1 MGYLA
6 NLLGAL
12 TGRPQASTFDLTSM
26 TPENLRDFLRI
37 GGGMET
43 SSGAVVNDNSAMRVA
58 AAWRCCNI
66 ISGTVGSLPLDL
78 IRRES
83 EKVRRPAVGHPLRKV
98 LTVKPNL
105 WQTPSEFRRMMQMH
119 LLLRGNAYALKV
131 RMGRDVVGLI
141 PIVPDRVL
149 VEQQPDLSLKYTVT
163 LKGGQTRIYQQ
174 AEILHLRGMSLDG
187 VKGLSVI
194 AHMRESLG
202 LALQGETAAAKLMK
216 NGQMSSGVF
225 THPNKLSP
233 EAYIR
238 LKASIAEN
246 GGSENAGGTRILEEG
261 MKLETIAMDATDMQ
275 FLEQRN
281 FQRYDIAMFF
291 GVPPHMIG
299 ATEKST
305 SWGSGI
311 EQMGIGFVTY
321 TLNDW
326 LVTWQEALKR
336 DVIAEAE
343 WETHDVRFNTQA
355 LLKGDS
361 KAQWA
366 AFTAGRQWGIFSP
379 NDVLELLDRNPRT
392 DPGGNEYA
400 VPPNQNPD
408 AAAPAADPA
417 DDPTGGLDEPAQT
430 A

>member
-1 MGYLA
+1 MGYLK

-12 TGRPQASTFDLTSM
+12 TGRPQASTTFDLTNM
-26 TPENLRDFLRI
+26 TPEQVRDFLRV

-43 SSGAVVNDNSAMRVA
+43 ASGAVVNDNSAMRVA
-58 AAWRCCNI
+58 AAWRCVNI

-83 EKVRRPAVGHPLRKV
+83 EKVRRPAAGHPLRKV
-98 LTVKPNL
+98 LTVKPNI

-131 RMGRDVVGLI
+131 RVGRDVVGLI
-141 PIVPDRVL
+141 PIIPDRVM
-149 VEQQPDLSLKYTVT
+149 VEQLPDLSLRYQVT
-163 LKGGQTRIYQQ
+163 RKSGAVQFYQQ
-174 AEILHLRGMSLDG
+174 SEILHLRGMSLDG

-194 AHMRESLG
+194 GHMRESLG
-202 LALQGETAAAKLMK
+202 LALQGEQAGAKLMK
-216 NGQMSSGVF
+216 NGQFVSGVL

-233 EAYIR
+233 EAYNR
-238 LKASIAEN
+238 LKASNAEN
-246 GGSENAGGTRILEEG
+246 SGSDNTGTTRILEEG
-261 MKLETIAMDATDMQ
+261 MKFESIAMKATDLQ

-299 ATEKST
+299 ATEKTT

-336 DVIAEAE
+336 DVLNESD
-343 WETHDVRFNTQA
+343 WETHDVRFFPQA
-355 LLKGDS
+355 LLKGDT
-361 KAQWA
+361 KTQWD
-366 AFTAGRQWGIFSP
+366 AFTKGRQWGVYSA
-379 NDVLELLDRNPRT
+379 NDVRALLDLNPRE
-392 DPGGNEYA
+392 DEAGDDYA
-400 VPPNQNPD
+400 VPPNQTQ
-408 AAAPAADPA
+408 AESDPPETE
-417 DDPTGGLDEPAQT
+417 PTGGQDEPAET

>member
-1 MGYLA
+1 MSYLS

-12 TGRPQASTFDLTSM
+12 TGRPRASTTYDLTNM
-26 TPENLRDFLRI
+26 TPEQVRDFLRV
-37 GGGMET
+37 GGSMET
-43 SSGAVVNDNSAMRVA
+43 ASGAIVNDNSAMRVA
-58 AAWRCCNI
+58 AAWRCVNI
-66 ISGTVGSLPLDL
+66 ISGTVGSLPMDL

-98 LTVKPNL
+98 LTVKPNI

-131 RMGRDVVGLI
+131 RVGRDVVGLI
-141 PIVPDRVL
+141 PIIPDRVM
-149 VEQQPDLSLKYTVT
+149 VEQLPDLSLRYQVT
-163 LKGGQTRIYQQ
+163 RKSGAVQFYQQ
-174 AEILHLRGMSLDG
+174 SEILHLRGMSLDG

-194 AHMRESLG
+194 GHMRESLG
-202 LALQGETAAAKLMK
+202 LALQGEQAGAKLMK
-216 NGQMSSGVF
+216 NGQFVSGVLK
-225 THPNKLSP
+225 HPGKLSP
-233 EAYIR
+233 EAYGR
-238 LKASIAEN
+238 LKASIAESS
-246 GGSENAGGTRILEEG
+246 GSENSGSTRILEEG
-261 MKLETIAMDATDMQ
+261 MDFAAVAMKATDLQ

-299 ATEKST
+299 ATEKTT

-336 DVIAEAE
+336 DVINESE
-343 WETHDVRFNTQA
+343 WETIDVRFFPQA
-355 LLKGDS
+355 LLKGDT
-361 KAQWA
+361 KTQWD
-366 AFTAGRQWGIFSP
+366 AFTRGRQWGVYSA
-379 NDVLELLDRNPRT
+379 NDVRALLDLNPRE
-392 DPGGNEYA
+392 DEAGDDYA
-400 VPPNQNPD
+400 VPPNETQVEAEPSE
-408 AAAPAADPA
+408 PE
-417 DDPTGGLDEPAQT
+417 PTGGRDEPAET

>member
-1 MGYLA
+1 MGYLT

-12 TGRPQASTFDLTSM
+12 TGRPQASTTFDLTNMS
-26 TPENLRDFLRI
+26 PDQVRDFLRI
-37 GGGMET
+37 GGSMET
-43 SSGAVVNDNSAMRVA
+43 ASGAVVNDSSAMRVA
-58 AAWRCCNI
+58 AAWRCVNI

-78 IRRES
+78 IKRES
-83 EKVRRPAVGHPLRKV
+83 ENVRRPAVGHPLRKV
-98 LTVKPNL
+98 LTVKPNV
-105 WQTPSEFRRMMQMH
+105 WQTPSEFRRMMQTH

-141 PIVPDRVL
+141 PIIPDRVS
-149 VEQQPDLSLKYTVT
+149 VEQNADLSLSYTVSGKNGSAT
-163 LKGGQTRIYQQ
+163 KYKQT
-174 AEILHLRGMSLDG
+174 EILHLRGMSFDG

-194 AHMRESLG
+194 GHMRESIG
-202 LALQGETAAAKLMK
+202 LALQGEQAGAKLMK
-216 NGQMSSGVF
+216 NGQLVSGTL

-233 EAYIR
+233 EAYAR
-238 LKASIAEN
+238 LKESIAAS
-246 GGSENAGGTRILEEG
+246 GGAENAGSTRILEEG

-299 ATEKST
+299 ATEKAT

-336 DVIAEAE
+336 DTIAESE
-343 WETHDVRFNTQA
+343 WDSIDVRFFPQA
-355 LLKGDS
+355 LLKGDT
-361 KAQWA
+361 KTQWD
-366 AFTAGRQWGIFSP
+366 AFTKGRQWGVFSP
-379 NDVLELLDRNPRT
+379 NDVRALLDMNPRE
-392 DPGGNEYA
+392 DDAGNEYA
-400 VPPNQNPD
+400 VPPNQTVDQPSD
-408 AAAPAADPA
+408 ETSDPVT
-417 DDPTGGLDEPAQT
+417 DLTGGDNEPA
-430 A
+430 

>member
-1 MGYLA
+1 MGYLT

-12 TGRPQASTFDLTSM
+12 AGRPQASTTFDLTSM
-26 TPENLRDFLRI
+26 SPEQVRDFLRI
-37 GGGMET
+37 GGGLE
-43 SSGAVVNDNSAMRVA
+43 SASGAVVNDNSAMRVA
-58 AAWRCCNI
+58 AAWRCVNI

-78 IRRES
+78 IRRER

-98 LTVKPNL
+98 LTVKPNI
-105 WQTPSEFRRMMQMH
+105 WQTPSEFRRMMQTH

-141 PIVPDRVL
+141 PIMPDRVM
-149 VEQQPDLSLKYTVT
+149 VEQLPDLSLRYQVT
-163 LKGGQTRIYQQ
+163 RKSGAVQVYQQ
-174 AEILHLRGMSLDG
+174 AEILHLRGMTFDG

-202 LALQGETAAAKLMK
+202 LALQSELAGAKLMK
-216 NGQMSSGVF
+216 NGQFTSSILK
-225 THPNKLSP
+225 HPNKLSP
-233 EAYIR
+233 EAYDR
-238 LKASIAEN
+238 LKASIAEA
-246 GGSENAGGTRILEEG
+246 GGSSNAGGTRILEEG
-261 MKLETIAMDATDMQ
+261 MDWSATSMSAIDMQ

-336 DVIAEAE
+336 DVINESE
-343 WETHDVRFNTQA
+343 WETLDVRFFPQA
-355 LLKGDS
+355 LLKGDT
-361 KAQWA
+361 KTQWD
-366 AFTAGRQWGIFSP
+366 AFTKGRQWGVYSA
-379 NDVLELLDRNPRT
+379 NDVRSLLDLNPRE
-392 DPGGNEYA
+392 DEAGDDYA
-400 VPPNQNPD
+400 VPPNETQAD
-408 AAAPAADPA
+408 APEPATE
-417 DDPTGGLDEPAQT
+417 PTGGTDEPAET

>member
-1 MGYLA
+1 MGYLT

-12 TGRPQASTFDLTSM
+12 TGRPQASTTFDLTSM
-26 TPENLRDFLRI
+26 SPEQVRDFLRI
-37 GGGMET
+37 GGSMET
-43 SSGAVVNDNSAMRVA
+43 ASGAVVNDNSAMRVA
-58 AAWRCCNI
+58 AAWRCVNI

-83 EKVRRPAVGHPLRKV
+83 EKVRRPATGHPLRKV
-98 LTVKPNL
+98 LTVKPNV

-141 PIVPDRVL
+141 PIIPDRVT
-149 VEQQPDLSLKYTVT
+149 VEQNADLSLKYQVT
-163 LKGGQTRIYQQ
+163 RKSGAVQTYQQ
-174 AEILHLRGMSLDG
+174 AEILHLRGMTLDG

-202 LALQGETAAAKLMK
+202 LALQGELAGAKLMK
-216 NGQMSSGVF
+216 NGQFASGDLK
-225 THPNKLSP
+225 HPGKLSK
-233 EAYIR
+233 EAYDR
-238 LKASIAEN
+238 LKASIAES
-246 GGSENAGGTRILEEG
+246 GGAGQAGTTRILEEG
-261 MKLETIAMDATDMQ
+261 LSFDSTSMNATDMQ

-336 DVIAEAE
+336 DVINESE
-343 WETHDVRFNTQA
+343 WETLDVRFFPQA
-355 LLKGDS
+355 LLKGDT
-361 KAQWA
+361 KTQWD
-366 AFTAGRQWGIFSP
+366 AFTKGRQWGVYSA
-379 NDVLELLDRNPRT
+379 NDVRSLLDLNPRE
-392 DPGGNEYA
+392 DDEGDEYA
-400 VPPNQNPD
+400 APPNQNPD
-408 AAAPAADPA
+408 AAEPAAEPA
-417 DDPTGGLDEPAQT
+417 EDLTGGENEPA
-430 A
+430 

>member
-1 MGYLA
+1 MSYLK
-6 NLLGAL
+6 NLFGAL
-12 TGRPQASTFDLTSM
+12 IGRPQANSSFDLTDMS
-26 TPENLRDFLRI
+26 PEQLRDFLRI
-37 GGGMET
+37 GGSMET
-43 SSGAVVNDNSAMRVA
+43 ASGAVVNDNSAMRVA
-58 AAWRCCNI
+58 AAWRCVNI

-98 LTVKPNL
+98 LTVKPNV

-131 RMGRDVVGLI
+131 RMGRDIVGLI
-141 PIVPDRVL
+141 PIIPDRVS
-149 VEQQPDLSLKYTVT
+149 VEQLPDMALRYQVT
-163 LKGGQTRIYQQ
+163 NKNGSTKIYQQ
-174 AEILHLRGMSLDG
+174 SEILHLRGMTLDG

-194 AHMRESLG
+194 SHMRESLG
-202 LALQGETAAAKLMK
+202 LALQGEMASARLMK
-216 NGQMSSGVF
+216 NGQF
-225 THPNKLSP
+225 AATALEHPGKISP
-233 EAYIR
+233 EAYDR
-238 LKASIAEN
+238 LKQSLADNHA
-246 GGSENAGGTRILEEG
+246 GAENAGKSMILEEG
-261 MKLETIAMDATDMQ
+261 IKLSQIGMSATDMQ

-336 DVIAEAE
+336 DVIDERE
-343 WETHDVRFNTQA
+343 WETVDVRFFPQA
-355 LLKGDS
+355 LLKGDT
-361 KAQWA
+361 KTQWD
-366 AFTAGRQWGIFSP
+366 AFTKGRQWGIYSA
-379 NDVLELLDRNPRT
+379 NDVRSLLDINPRE
-392 DPGGNEYA
+392 DEAGDDYA
-400 VPPNQNPD
+400 VPPNETQDQAEPETE
-408 AAAPAADPA
+408 
-417 DDPTGGLDEPAQT
+417 PTGGQDEPAES

>member
-1 MGYLA
+1 MSYLS

-12 TGRPQASTFDLTSM
+12 TGRPRASTTFDLTNM
-26 TPENLRDFLRI
+26 TPEQVRDFLRV

-43 SSGAVVNDNSAMRVA
+43 ASGAVVNDNSAMRVA
-58 AAWRCCNI
+58 AAWRCVNI

-98 LTVKPNL
+98 LTVKPNI

-131 RMGRDVVGLI
+131 RVGRDVVGLI
-141 PIVPDRVL
+141 PIIPDRVM
-149 VEQQPDLSLKYTVT
+149 VEQLPDLTLKYQVT
-163 LKGGQTRIYQQ
+163 LKGGQTRSYQQ

-187 VKGLSVI
+187 VRGLSVI

-216 NGQMSSGVF
+216 NGQFVSGAL
-225 THPNKLSP
+225 THPAKLSP
-233 EAYIR
+233 EAYAR
-238 LKASIAEN
+238 LKASIDAN
-246 GGSENAGGTRILEEG
+246 GGSENAGSTRILEEG
-261 MKLETIAMDATDMQ
+261 MKFESLSMDATDMQ

-299 ATEKST
+299 ATEKTT

-336 DVIAEAE
+336 DVLNEAD
-343 WETHDVRFNTQA
+343 WETHDVRFFPQA
-355 LLKGDS
+355 LLKGDT
-361 KAQWA
+361 KTQWD
-366 AFTAGRQWGIFSP
+366 AFVKGRQWGVYSA
-379 NDVLELLDRNPRT
+379 NDVRALLDMNPRE
-392 DPGGNEYA
+392 DEAGDDYA
-400 VPPNQNPD
+400 VPPNQTQAEAEPSE
-408 AAAPAADPA
+408 PE
-417 DDPTGGLDEPAQT
+417 PTGGQDEPAET

>member
-1 MGYLA
+1 MGYLT

-12 TGRPQASTFDLTSM
+12 AGRPQANTTFDLTGMS
-26 TPENLRDFLRI
+26 PEALRDFLRI

-43 SSGAVVNDNSAMRVA
+43 ASGAVVNDNSAMRVA
-58 AAWRCCNI
+58 AAWRCVNI

-83 EKVRRPAVGHPLRKV
+83 EKVRRPAIGHPLRKV
-98 LTVKPNL
+98 LTVKPNV

-141 PIVPDRVL
+141 PIIPDRVM
-149 VEQQPDLSLKYTVT
+149 VEQNNDLSLKYQVT
-163 LKGGQTRIYQQ
+163 RKSGAVQTYQQ
-174 AEILHLRGMSLDG
+174 AEILHLRGMTLDG

-216 NGQMSSGVF
+216 NGQFASGDLR
-225 THPNKLSP
+225 HPAKLSK
-233 EAYIR
+233 EAYDR
-238 LKASIAEN
+238 LKASLAES
-246 GGSENAGGTRILEEG
+246 GGAGMAGNTRILEEG
-261 MKLETIAMDATDMQ
+261 MQFDSTSMDATDMQ

-336 DVIAEAE
+336 DVINESE
-343 WETHDVRFNTQA
+343 WETHDVRFFPQA
-355 LLKGDS
+355 LLKGDT
-361 KAQWA
+361 KAQWD
-366 AFTAGRQWGIFSP
+366 AFTRGRQWGIYSP
-379 NDVLELLDRNPRT
+379 NDVLEMLDRNPRT
-392 DPGGNEYA
+392 DPGGDEYA

-408 AAAPAADPA
+408 AAAPAVDPA
-417 DDPTGGLDEPAQT
+417 ADPTGGLDEPA
-430 A
+430 